1 MRPEDVEQI
10 LGKVRVALEGG
21 RIDDAIQALM
31 TLHPVDQAEA
41 FLELDEPTQREVLTK
56 LDAQARAEILEEMP
70 DGDAAEIAS
79 ELPPQE
85 LADVLDEMNP
95 EVAADILS
103 GLTQEQ
109 AASTLERMEEATE
122 VEPLLKYR
130 DDTAGGLMS
139 PEFIALDGSMTAE
152 AVIAFLRAERPV
164 EDIPYYLY
172 VVGAAGELLG
182 VIPLRELIAA
192 APETPISAIMTADVL
207 SVPLDTDQ
215 EELAQISKRYR
226 LLLLPVV
233 DEAGRLVGVVKSS
246 DLVEV
251 IEEEATED
259 IFRLGGV
266 SDGQIQLWSPV
277 SKSIARRLPWLM
289 VNLGTAFMAAW
300 VVNLF
305 HDTLA
310 KLAVL
315 AVFQGIIAGQ
325 GGNAGTQTLT
335 LIVRGLALGEI
346 EFSDTLRALVREL
359 FIGLIHGVV
368 VGTAVGLGAYVWMDM
383 PFLGV
388 VAAVSM
394 VGTMLAAAC
403 AGTLIPLVLR
413 VCRIDPALASGV
425 LVTTVTDCVG
435 FGLFLYLASLYIGV
449 LGG

>member
-1 MRPEDVEQI
+1 MGPEDVEQI

-21 RIDDAIQALM
+21 RIDDAIQALT

-41 FLELDEPTQREVLTK
+41 FLDLDEPTQKELLTK
-56 LDAQARAEILEEMP
+56 LDTHARAEILEEMP
-70 DGDAAEIAS
+70 EEDAAEIAS

-85 LADVLDEMNP
+85 LAQVLDEMNP

-103 GLTQEQ
+103 GLSDEQ
-109 AASTLERMEEATE
+109 AASTLARMEEALE
-122 VEPLLKYR
+122 VKPLLEYR
-130 DDTAGGLMS
+130 EDTAGGLMS
-139 PEFIALDGSMTAE
+139 PEFIALEGRMTAE
-152 AVIAFLRAERPV
+152 EVIAFLRAEQPV

-172 VVGAAGELLG
+172 VVGPSQELLG
-182 VIPLRELIAA
+182 VVPLRELIAA
-192 APETPISAIMTADVL
+192 APQTPISEIMKGDVR
-207 SVPLDTDQ
+207 SVPVHTDQ

-233 DEAGRLVGVVKSS
+233 DDRGRLVGVVKSS
-246 DLVEV
+246 DLVDV

-266 SDGQIQLWSPV
+266 SDGQIQVWSPV
-277 SKSIARRLPWLM
+277 SRSIGRRLPWLM
-289 VNLGTAFMAAW
+289 INLGTAFLAAW

-346 EFSDTLRALVREL
+346 EFRDTLRALSREL

-368 VGTAVGLGAYVWMDM
+368 VGAAVGIGAYVWMDM

-388 VAAVSM
+388 IAAVSM

-403 AGTLIPLVLR
+403 AGTLIPLILR
-413 VCRIDPALASGV
+413 ACRLDPALASGV
-425 LVTTVTDCVG
+425 LVTTVTDCIG
-435 FGLFLYLASLYIGV
+435 FGLFLYLASMYIGT
-449 LGG
+449 LAG

>member
-1 MRPEDVEQI
+1 MGPEDVEQI
-10 LGKVRVALEGG
+10 LGKVRVALESG
-21 RIDDAIQALM
+21 RIDDAIQALT

-41 FLELDEPTQREVLTK
+41 FLDLDEPTQKELLTK
-56 LDAQARAEILEEMP
+56 LDTQARAEILEEMP
-70 DGDAAEIAS
+70 EEDAAEIAS

-85 LADVLDEMNP
+85 LAEVLDEMNP

-103 GLTQEQ
+103 GLSDEQ
-109 AASTLERMEEATE
+109 AASTLERMEEALE
-122 VEPLLKYR
+122 VKPLLEYR
-130 DDTAGGLMS
+130 EDTAGGLMS
-139 PEFIALDGSMTAE
+139 PEFIALEGSMTAE
-152 AVIAFLRAERPV
+152 QVIAFLRAEHPV

-172 VVGAAGELLG
+172 VVGPSRELLG
-182 VIPLRELIAA
+182 VVPLRELIAA
-192 APETPISAIMTADVL
+192 APETPISKIMKSDVR
-207 SVPLDTDQ
+207 SVPVTTDQ

-233 DEAGRLVGVVKSS
+233 DDRGRLVGVVKSS
-246 DLVEV
+246 DLVDV

-266 SDGQIQLWSPV
+266 SDGQIQVWSPV
-277 SKSIARRLPWLM
+277 SKSIGRRLPWLM
-289 VNLGTAFMAAW
+289 INLGTAFLAAW

-346 EFSDTLRALVREL
+346 EFRDTLRALSREL
-359 FIGLIHGVV
+359 FIGFIHGVV
-368 VGTAVGLGAYVWMDM
+368 VGAAVGLGAYVWMDM

-388 VAAVSM
+388 IAAVSM

-403 AGTLIPLVLR
+403 AGTLIPLMLR
-413 VCRIDPALASGV
+413 ACRLDPALASGV
-425 LVTTVTDCVG
+425 LVTTVTDCIG
-435 FGLFLYLASLYIGV
+435 FGLFLYLASMYIGTLV
-449 LGG
+449 G